1 MKKFEAINYYVNSY
15 DLVDTEIINA
25 IIGKPNK
32 IKLCF
37 DKTNPKDLEKL
48 KIYIKQ
54 LKLL

>member
-25 IIGKPNK
+25 IIGKSNK
-32 IKLCF
+32 IKLCY
-37 DKTNPKDLEKL
+37 DKTNPKELEKL